1 MKPYSEACERNQQPI
16 LEVLLKEF
24 ASARTVLEIGSGT
37 GQHAVYFGRAMPQLV
52 WQPSDLPE
60 NLAGIAAW
68 LQEAQLTNVRAPI
81 VLDVQG
87 AWPDLEFDHAFS
99 ANTAHIMSWPAVCA
113 MFEQLGRRLPPGGR
127 FALYGPFS
135 EGGHHV
141 SESNARFD
149 QWLRARDPASGVRDL
164 EDLKALAARHGLA
177 LLGLYPM
184 PANNRILIWAT
195 ASS

>member
-68 LQEAQLTNVRAPI
+68 LQEAQLTNVR
-81 VLDVQG
+81 D
-87 AWPDLEFDHAFS
+87 
-99 ANTAHIMSWPAVCA
+99 
-113 MFEQLGRRLPPGGR
+113 
-127 FALYGPFS
+127 
-135 EGGHHV
+135 
-141 SESNARFD
+141 
-149 QWLRARDPASGVRDL
+149 
-164 EDLKALAARHGLA
+164 
-177 LLGLYPM
+177 
-184 PANNRILIWAT
+184 
-195 ASS
+195 